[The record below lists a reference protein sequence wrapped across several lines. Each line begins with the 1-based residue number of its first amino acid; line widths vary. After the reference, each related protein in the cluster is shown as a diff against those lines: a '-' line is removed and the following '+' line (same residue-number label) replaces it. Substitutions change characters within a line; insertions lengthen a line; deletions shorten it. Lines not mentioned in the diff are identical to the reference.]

1 MPPAH
6 LLANNNEYFNKL
18 SDGHGGYTTLG
29 QVNAG
34 LTQTLTA
41 NLSPYIGNLDGVHT
55 PGINADAIPGFTD
68 TKDMS
73 NMFKVLNTDPASAE
87 ALNNVVA
94 QWEQHFAYDYGLTG
108 DSELGRHA
116 GQLTQ
121 AMENAN
127 HSTLDTFKSYHD
139 WDALKAYQDRSA
151 HWDTTTSI
159 LKDVAGFAPG
169 GSWAV
174 QLGDLAAPYIK
185 DDVLGVPGD
194 PGKMTESDWSK
205 ALTQTDQNFNHLIDG
220 RVREFNIAQGYL
232 DGNREMRSY
241 FENAHNTDGRPL
253 NFLDQNGRLDWHQ
266 VQAHPDA
273 FAKLLDKQ
281 EFSSL
286 ANWGDINHGYPS
298 GVSDTN
304 IDPKA
309 LPDPTI
315 SSPDAPRG
323 PGG

>member
-1 MPPAH
+1 
-6 LLANNNEYFNKL
+6 
-18 SDGHGGYTTLG
+18 
-29 QVNAG
+29 
-34 LTQTLTA
+34 LTA

-55 PGINADAIPGFTD
+55 PGINADAIPGFID

-127 HSTLDTFKSYHD
+127 HSTLDTFKTYHD

-174 QLGDLAAPYIK
+174 QLGDLAAPYVK

-194 PGKMTESDWSK
+194 PGTMTDSDWPK

-220 RVREFNIAQGYL
+220 HVRDFNIAQGYI
-232 DGNREMRSY
+232 DGHPGASSHFQNVEVPGGAVSFVDANGQINWDTVNQFRPQFDQILESPELSQTR
-241 FENAHNTDGRPL
+241 NWDDG
-253 NFLDQNGRLDWHQ
+253 
-266 VQAHPDA
+266 
-273 FAKLLDKQ
+273 
-281 EFSSL
+281 
-286 ANWGDINHGYPS
+286 NHGYES
-298 GVSDTN
+298 GLNDTN
-304 IDPKA
+304 IDPKT
-309 LPDPTI
+309 LPNPEDSRDVP
-315 SSPDAPRG
+315 APPRN
-323 PGG
+323 

>member
-1 MPPAH
+1 
-6 LLANNNEYFNKL
+6 
-18 SDGHGGYTTLG
+18 
-29 QVNAG
+29 
-34 LTQTLTA
+34 LTA

-205 ALTQTDQNFNHLIDG
+205 ALTQTDQNFNHLVDG
-220 RVREFNIAQGYL
+220 HVRDFNMAQGYL
-232 DGNREMRSY
+232 DANPEIRSH
-241 FENAHNTDGRPL
+241 FENAQDRGQPV
-253 NFLDQNGRLDWHQ
+253 NFLDANGRLDWNQVHAHQ
-266 VQAHPDA
+266 QVFNDM
-273 FAKLLDKQ
+273 FDKGPL
-281 EFSSL
+281 SSL
-286 ANWGDINHGYPS
+286 DNWGDADHGYES
-298 GVSDTN
+298 GLNDTN
-304 IDPKA
+304 IDPSV
-309 LPDPTI
+309 LPEPGI
-315 SSPDAPRG
+315 PGPGAPRG